1 MGSKNLCF
9 NKFPSRAAADGSG
22 TMLRLQDKV
31 VRITVCWVIT
41 FQLHKQCSLW
51 VCFYL
56 VLIFFL
62 AIPLVF
68 SDCQCLQLLKRQK
81 QIKEP
86 RTMSFLHCLVTLPS
100 FPTIHSLSFTFCNVS
115 IHYDMPCKIK
125 PGTKNQVLHDL
136 TYIWE
141 LIRSSL

>member
-1 MGSKNLCF
+1 MRSKNSCF
-9 NKFPSRAAADGSG
+9 NKFPSRAAAGGSG
-22 TMLRLQDKV
+22 TILRLQDKV

-41 FQLHKQCSLW
+41 FQLHKQCSLGL
-51 VCFYL
+51 FL
-56 VLIFFL
+56 FSFNFFL

-100 FPTIHSLSFTFCNVS
+100 FPTIHSLSFTLRNVF

-136 TYIWE
+136 THIWE